1 MTKSIYT
8 SFSKNHSMAKKIM
21 KKTKKPILLPEHIP
35 RTDEQIMR
43 EEKELGSATST
54 LPLPKSFFVTS
65 IIGFIISAV
74 LMIYGRIDATWGF
87 AFCMVFVMMF
97 IASFVSITPHGKDI

>member
-1 MTKSIYT
+1 
-8 SFSKNHSMAKKIM
+8 MAKKTM
-21 KKTKKPILLPEHIP
+21 KKATKPVVRPEHIP
-35 RTDEQIMR
+35 RTDEQILKA
-43 EEKELGSATST
+43 EKELSDATST
-54 LPLPKSFFVTS
+54 LPLPQSFFVTS

-74 LMIYGRIDATWGF
+74 LMIYGRIDETWGF

>member
-1 MTKSIYT
+1 
-8 SFSKNHSMAKKIM
+8 
-21 KKTKKPILLPEHIP
+21 LP
-35 RTDEQIMR
+35 Q
-43 EEKELGSATST
+43 
-54 LPLPKSFFVTS
+54 SFFVTS